1 MKTFMTPAQA
11 ALALDL
17 TPTAIREAIRT
28 GRLPATK
35 VLGRLRIDAE
45 VVARV
50 ARGAPA
56 SQERRREPVPPAAA

>member
-1 MKTFMTPAQA
+1 MKSFMTPAQA
-11 ALALDL
+11 ARALDL

-35 VLGRLRIDAE
+35 VLGRLRLDPQ

-50 ARGAPA
+50 VAGAPA
-56 SQERRREPVPPAAA
+56 AKELQRDPVPPAA

>member
-1 MKTFMTPAQA
+1 MKSFMTPQQA
-11 ALALDL
+11 ARALDL

-35 VLGRLRIDAE
+35 VLGRLRLDPE

-56 SQERRREPVPPAAA
+56 SKEPQREQALPA